1 MEASELKN
9 TLQEIAD
16 NEYNLLENIDY
27 EELTNEML
35 AKIGVTD
42 PELRDDLIYMVM
54 ANWIM
59 DDIYNKEELRQI
71 FNICLDEKH
80 LYYKLGEKEDDSVFT
95 RTFSALILA
104 VLYHKDYED
113 DFLNQQ
119 EFQQGAETV
128 IDYYTEEKD
137 LRGYIKGKG
146 WAHSAAHGAD
156 ILLEIAKSKK
166 AKKRILMKLLNAI
179 IDKSQIEH
187 HVYFNGEDE
196 RIARAVKSTMKNI
209 NLDDETINK
218 WFRDLTDIENFE
230 DRNKQDTLIFNLKNI
245 LKSLYFEIIS
255 DEVVNDKYLILIT
268 DALKELDQ
276 KRF

>member
-1 MEASELKN
+1 MKASELKN
-9 TLQEIAD
+9 TLQRISD
-16 NEYNLLENIDY
+16 NEYKLLEEINY
-27 EELTNEML
+27 EELTSEML

-59 DDIYNKEELRQI
+59 DDIYNKEELKQI
-71 FNICLDEKH
+71 FKICLDEDH
-80 LYYKLGEKEDDSVFT
+80 LYYKLGEKKGDSVFT

-104 VLYHKDYED
+104 VLYHKDYEI
-113 DFLNQQ
+113 DFLNLQ
-119 EFQQGAETV
+119 EFQEGAEKV
-128 IDYYTEEKD
+128 INYYSKEKD
-137 LRGYIKGKG
+137 LRGYIKEKG

-166 AKKRILMKLLNAI
+166 AKKRILMELLKAI
-179 IDKSQIEH
+179 IDKSQIEEYI
-187 HVYFNGEDE
+187 YFNGEDE
-196 RIARAVKSTMKNI
+196 RIARAVKNAMKNV
-209 NLDDETINK
+209 NLDDELLNK
-218 WFRDLTDIENFE
+218 WFRDLTDIESFE
-230 DRNKQDTLIFNLKNI
+230 DRNKQDTIIFNLKNI
-245 LKSLYFEIIS
+245 LKSLYFEVIS

>member
-1 MEASELKN
+1 MKASELKN
-9 TLQEIAD
+9 TLQRISD
-16 NEYNLLENIDY
+16 NEYKLLEEINY
-27 EELTNEML
+27 EELTSEML

-59 DDIYNKEELRQI
+59 DDIYNEEELKQI
-71 FNICLDEKH
+71 FKICLDEDH
-80 LYYKLGEKEDDSVFT
+80 LYYKLGEKKGDSVFT

-104 VLYHKDYED
+104 VLYHKDYEI
-113 DFLNQQ
+113 DFLNLQ
-119 EFQQGAETV
+119 EFQEGAEKV
-128 IDYYTEEKD
+128 INYYSKEKD
-137 LRGYIKGKG
+137 LRGYIKEKG

-166 AKKRILMKLLNAI
+166 AKKRILMELLKAI
-179 IDKSQIEH
+179 IDKSQIEEYI
-187 HVYFNGEDE
+187 YFNGEDE
-196 RIARAVKSTMKNI
+196 RIARAVKNAMKNV
-209 NLDDETINK
+209 NLDDELLNK
-218 WFRDLTDIENFE
+218 WFRDLTDIESFE
-230 DRNKQDTLIFNLKNI
+230 DRNKQDTIIFNLKNI
-245 LKSLYFEIIS
+245 LKSLYFEVIS